1 MQVKRERGRIEE
13 RRKKGLK
20 EERDEKGHVGEIQT
34 KLKKEIKKVTRKW
47 KKMNDK

>member
-20 EERDEKGHVGEIQT
+20 EERDEKGHVGEIQ
-34 KLKKEIKKVTRKW
+34 LVKEGNKEGHEE
-47 KKMNDK
+47 MEENE